1 MPAQNPST
9 SPASAPQPQPANN
22 PHRATGKPC
31 GRPRKYPEGVK
42 AHLKAVKAEKRAQQ
56 AATLATLQAST
67 PIAPTVRPLPPS
79 LQAVSPYPTSEEV
92 TKLIVDGGFDL
103 TELGQS
109 CACATGLLS
118 AILELLTHKAAFKAT
133 GLRWSILHLFC
144 AWSSD
149 FERLYR
155 VALVKLDEKR
165 VQVLREAAFERA
177 VVGAERGVWFN
188 GVKVGVES
196 VPSDKMNELML
207 RGLDP
212 STFGKASEDNQN
224 QAVQVNIT
232 L

>member
-1 MPAQNPST
+1 MTAQNHST
-9 SPASAPQPQPANN
+9 SPASATQPQPDTKS
-22 PHRATGKPC
+22 HRATGKPC

-42 AHLKAVKAEKRAQQ
+42 AHIKAVRLANRAQQ

-79 LQAVSPYPTSEEV
+79 LQAVAPYPTSEEV
-92 TKLIVDGGFDL
+92 QRLIVNGGFDL

-155 VALVKLDEKR
+155 AALLKLDEKR

-177 VVGAERGVWFN
+177 VTGSERGVWFN
-188 GVKVGVES
+188 GVKVGVEN
-196 VPSDKMNELML
+196 VPSDKMHELML

-212 STFGKASEDNQN
+212 ETFGKAREDGQN

>member
-1 MPAQNPST
+1 MTATDTPT
-9 SPASAPQPQPANN
+9 SPNSAPQPQPDTKS
-22 PHRATGKPC
+22 HRATGKPC

-67 PIAPTVRPLPPS
+67 PVVPTVRPLPPS
-79 LQAVSPYPTSEEV
+79 LINVAPYPTSEEV
-92 TKLIVDGGFDL
+92 EKMVREGGFDL

-118 AILELLTHKAAFKAT
+118 AILELLTHKAAFAAT

-155 VALVKLDEKR
+155 AALLKLDEKR

-188 GVKVGVES
+188 GVKVGVENIQ
-196 VPSDKMNELML
+196 SDKMAELML

-212 STFGKASEDNQN
+212 STFGKVDGEGNQ